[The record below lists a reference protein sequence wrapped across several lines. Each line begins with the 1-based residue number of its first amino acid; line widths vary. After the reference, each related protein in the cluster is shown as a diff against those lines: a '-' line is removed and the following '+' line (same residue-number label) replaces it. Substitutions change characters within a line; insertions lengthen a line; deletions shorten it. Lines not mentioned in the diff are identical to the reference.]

1 MARRISAYLTILLFL
16 IAVSGLQ
23 INVHYCGDEQMFM
36 ALNGINVHNFADA
49 ADDCCHGGKDKC
61 SGCHDKAHF
70 VQVKSHFAR
79 GQTIDLTPNLY
90 HANWFHGDLPA
101 LWQPIIWSALTCET
115 ESSSH
120 YYIPPAPPGFCVE
133 PHGLRAPPR
142 GGQHALQGRP

>member
-1 MARRISAYLTILLFL
+1 MARRISAYLTILIFL

-23 INVHYCGDEQMFM
+23 INVHYCGDEQMFV
-36 ALNGINVHNFADA
+36 ALNGINVHHFADA

-70 VQVKSHFAR
+70 VQVKSHFAL
-79 GQTIDLTPNLY
+79 GQTIDLTPSLY

-101 LWQPIIWSALTCET
+101 LWQPFIWSALTCET

-142 GGQHALQGRP
+142 G